1 MKAIKTEFI
10 EDDDEESEQD
20 EGGEDLEEEQMGYR
34 EIKDLIKNTIN
45 PTKDI
50 DEFMMFKE
58 LLLFLKDN
66 KNEVFFTW
74 ENSLNKNRKE
84 QVYKLFGTKRISI
97 QTNNTTIQVPRRIVT
112 IKRFLNNNNNTQ

>member
-1 MKAIKTEFI
+1 
-10 EDDDEESEQD
+10 
-20 EGGEDLEEEQMGYR
+20 MGYL
-34 EIKDLIKNTIN
+34 EIIDLIKNTI
-45 PTKDI
+45 
-50 DEFMMFKE
+50 EFMMLKE

-66 KNEVFFTW
+66 KNEVFFAW

-84 QVYKLFGTKRISI
+84 QVYKIFGTKRISI